1 MIHYV
6 IEHVYMPEELKKI
19 IRVMNVQFVLNGN
32 TGEYIRISDVLIKLI
47 ILFFLIMDDSLT
59 EDNNTSLSYV

>member
-19 IRVMNVQFVLNGN
+19 IRVMNVQLVLNGN
-32 TGEYIRISDVLIKLI
+32 TDNYIRISDVLIKLI
-47 ILFFLIMDDSLT
+47 ILFFLILDDSLT
-59 EDNNTSLSYV
+59 EENNT